1 MAAPMIYVI
10 EGLNGDEW
18 QELLRTSDTGQLR
31 SGWRY
36 WRDRHAACELRVL
49 LYRRANQDNDYGR
62 YLVEMFEAD
71 GRTRTGW
78 TPLRTATGLL
88 TAAMVLAVLNA
99 PSITAWAVSLK
110 AGRAADAAV
119 TASQTFQD
127 AVERLGVSAVT
138 APARAAATAVRD
150 LRFPTASAHTDPRS
164 GSTPSMVKPAVPPS
178 PPEPLLP
185 EPPASDPLDT
195 VVETPAPIAETLSPP
210 TPDAASPEV
219 LAAAAEAPVGPT
231 PPQPPQVKPTR
242 LPAPKRADA
251 DPASAVMPPP
261 ALQRVPQA
269 TPAPAATAEAQKTVL
284 VFGDSLAQGLG
295 PSLSRLLR
303 ADHVRVLNDGRVSTG
318 LSRLDFFD
326 WGAELERQLR
336 SERISA
342 AVVLLGANDPQGF
355 VHDDRRHREAFRT
368 PAWTAAYGQ
377 RVRETIGRFRS
388 RGIPLV
394 WVGLPVMRGETF
406 SQNVRF
412 LNDIYRQ
419 AAAETGT
426 PFVDLWPLTVNADGD
441 YSAYLGEREGR
452 PWKLRS
458 DDGIHFSP
466 RGYEWIVQA
475 LLPVLRLRLA
485 EQ

>member
-1 MAAPMIYVI
+1 MIYVI

-36 WRDRHAACELRVL
+36 WRDRHAACELRIL
-49 LYRRANQDNDYGR
+49 LCWRAGQDSDYGR

-88 TAAMVLAVLNA
+88 AAAVVLAVLNA
-99 PSITAWAVSLK
+99 PSITAWAVGLK

-138 APARAAATAVRD
+138 TSARTAAAAVRD
-150 LRFPTASAHTDPRS
+150 LRFPTALAHADTRS
-164 GSTPSMVKPAVPPS
+164 GSTPPMAKPAVPPS

-195 VVETPAPIAETLSPP
+195 VIETSAPIADPFPLPA
-210 TPDAASPEV
+210 PDAASPGV
-219 LAAAAEAPVGPT
+219 LAVTAEAPAES
-231 PPQPPQVKPTR
+231 PPPVPPRPPKVKPAR

-251 DPASAVMPPP
+251 DPAPAVVPPP

-269 TPAPAATAEAQKTVL
+269 APAPAATAEAQKTVL

-326 WGAELERQLR
+326 WGAELERLLR
-336 SERISA
+336 SERITA

-368 PAWTAAYGQ
+368 PAWTAAYGR

-426 PFVDLWPLTVNADGD
+426 PFVDLWPVTVGADGD